1 MNTFFLLG
9 KYSSDS
15 IHKMSGRRTQ
25 DARQLIEKLGGRTTE
40 IYALLGE
47 HDLIFIVE
55 FARMTDAMKA
65 SMALGKLTG
74 ISFST
79 AAAIP
84 VDEFDAM
91 VDEL

>member
-9 KYSSDS
+9 KYSSES
-15 IHKMSGRRTQ
+15 IHRMSSQRTQ
-25 DARQLIEKLGGRTTE
+25 EARQLVEQLGGRTSE

-65 SMALGKLTG
+65 SLALGKLTG

>member
-9 KYSSDS
+9 KYSSDA
-15 IHKMSGRRTQ
+15 IHKMSGQRTRE
-25 DARQLIEKLGGRTTE
+25 ARQLIEKLGGRTTE

-84 VDEFDAM
+84 VDEFDEM

>member
-1 MNTFFLLG
+1 MNKFFLLG
-9 KYSSDS
+9 KYSSDA
-15 IHKMSGRRTQ
+15 IQKMSGRRTQ
-25 DARQLIEKLGGRTTE
+25 QARQLIEELGGQTRE

-55 FARMTDAMKA
+55 FERMTDAMKA
-65 SMALGKLTG
+65 SMALSKMTG

-84 VDEFDAM
+84 VEEFDAM
-91 VDEL
+91 LDEL

>member
-1 MNTFFLLG
+1 MSMFFMFG

-15 IHKMSGRRTQ
+15 VKHISGQRTEET
-25 DARQLIEKLGGRTTE
+25 RKVIEELGGQVRE

-47 HDLIFIVE
+47 YDLVLIVQ
-55 FARMTDAMKA
+55 FPNMTDAMKA
-65 SMALGKLTG
+65 AVMLGRQTG

-84 VDEFDAM
+84 VQEFD
-91 VDEL
+91 ELMGNL

>member
-9 KYSSDS
+9 RYSEKA
-15 IHKMSGRRTQ
+15 IQMVSGQRTQ
-25 DARQLIEKLGGRTTE
+25 EVREVIEKLGGKTRE

-47 HDLIFIVE
+47 HDLVIIVE
-55 FARMTDAMKA
+55 FERMTDAMKA
-65 SMALGKLTG
+65 SMVLGRQTG

-84 VDEFDAM
+84 VDEFDKMAG
-91 VDEL
+91 DL